1 MELFVICG
9 MENANEKYVTYFR
22 VSTDKQGESG
32 LGIAEQERSV
42 AQITKNGKVV
52 ATFTEFESGKNN
64 KRKEINNA
72 IAACKANNATLV
84 VARLDRLSRRLSF
97 IVMLRD
103 SEVKFIC
110 ADDPSMNSLTIN
122 IKASFAEEERENISR
137 NTKRG
142 LSSIKHNFATIGYHI
157 TKQGKKITSLGNPA
171 MQNKETAKKLMAN
184 AASKRTYKPK
194 SPIGIELIKSY
205 ALNGL
210 PAKEIKAKLE
220 ANNIDLSLKT
230 VYQYNK
236 IKQL

>member
-1 MELFVICG
+1 MER
-9 MENANEKYVTYFR
+9 YVTYFR

-42 AQITKNGKVV
+42 AQITKNGEVI
-52 ATFTEFESGKNN
+52 ASFTEFESGKNN

-142 LSSIKHNFATIGYHI
+142 LSSIKHNFETIGYHI
-157 TKQGKKITSLGNPA
+157 TKQGKKITTLGNPRMSDKEYAKQA
-171 MQNKETAKKLMAN
+171 MSAAAKNRVYTKKNPLA
-184 AASKRTYKPK
+184 
-194 SPIGIELIKSY
+194 IELIKSY

-210 PAKEIKAKLE
+210 AAKEIKAKLE

-230 VYQYNK
+230 IYQYNK
-236 IKQL
+236 V